1 MLKNLISSGTIS
13 PGQFSPSQVLNQA
26 ALVLKISPDRIERI
40 ECWQNLLWVN
50 IKHHKAVFVSYR
62 CLSLWIEKGLEA
74 IERCS
79 DSEALHELGQ
89 IFNTEV
95 QKYRKQYDEGQVQ
108 KWRDAWAK
116 KRDRLKI
123 EEESLNAA
131 RAKEESAKEWREHW
145 MFVLSHCESTDS
157 LEYLA
162 LEIEAQSK
170 KFLYAPEAIAAVN
183 KFCDTRWEE
192 LIWWASKKI

>member
-1 MLKNLISSGTIS
+1 MVKNLISTGTIN
-13 PGQFSPSQVLNQA
+13 PGQFGLTQVLNQA

-79 DSEALHELGQ
+79 DCEALNELGQ

-123 EEESLNAA
+123 EEESLKAA
-131 RAKEESAKEWREHW
+131 RAKEDSAKEWREHW
-145 MFVLSHCESTDS
+145 MFVLGGCESSDS

-162 LEIEAQSK
+162 LEVEAQSK
-170 KFLYAPEAIAAVN
+170 KFLDAPEAIAAVN
-183 KFCDTRWEE
+183 KFCDKRWEE
-192 LIWWASKKI
+192 LTW